1 MFDASNILVTG
12 GTGSFGNEFVR
23 HILKNYN
30 PKKLIVF
37 SRDEMKQ
44 WEMAKCFPNE
54 SRLRFFIGDVR
65 DKDRLY
71 RALSGVDYVVHAAAT
86 KIVPTA
92 EYNPF
97 ECVKTNVIG
106 AMNVIDATID
116 QKVKKVI
123 ALSTD
128 KASSPINLY
137 GATKLASDKL
147 FTASNAYAGEHGT
160 RFSVVRYGN
169 VMGSRGS
176 VIPFFIEKR
185 ETGELPITD
194 FRMTRFLITLPEA
207 VNTVIYAFKEMVGSE
222 IFVRKI
228 PSIKISDLANSIAP
242 DCTLKEI
249 GLRPGEKLHEQLISS
264 DESAFTYEFE
274 DYFKILS
281 PLNGW
286 NSCKKRIKSGEK
298 VNEGFVYTSDMNKD
312 WLKNGSL
319 EKWLKDQNNY

>member
-1 MFDASNILVTG
+1 
-12 GTGSFGNEFVR
+12 
-23 HILKNYN
+23 
-30 PKKLIVF
+30 
-37 SRDEMKQ
+37 
-44 WEMAKCFPNE
+44 
-54 SRLRFFIGDVR
+54 
-65 DKDRLY
+65 
-71 RALSGVDYVVHAAAT
+71 
-86 KIVPTA
+86 
-92 EYNPF
+92 
-97 ECVKTNVIG
+97 
-106 AMNVIDATID
+106 MNVIDATID